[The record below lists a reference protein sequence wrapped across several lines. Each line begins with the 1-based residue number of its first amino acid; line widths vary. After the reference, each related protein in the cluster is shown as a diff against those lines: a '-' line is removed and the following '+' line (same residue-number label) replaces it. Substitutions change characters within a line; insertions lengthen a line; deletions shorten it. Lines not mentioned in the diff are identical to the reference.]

1 MEITYREDNKEES
14 SFGLCVVDGC
24 FSHCDGVA
32 GMVARIYLKIAP
44 FPKEERC
51 AVMNL
56 SSIAPKANFNE
67 EKQMLLV
74 AYRASAEGPLL
85 PSSASA
91 VSGCE

>member
-1 MEITYREDNKEES
+1 MTYGEITKKNPVLD
-14 SFGLCVVDGC
+14 FVWLTVA
-24 FSHCDGVA
+24 SHIATVLQAWLHG
-32 GMVARIYLKIAP
+32 IQLKIAP

-51 AVMNL
+51 AVMKL
-56 SSIAPKANFNE
+56 DSIAPWANFNE

-74 AYRASAEGPLL
+74 AYRATAEGPLL